1 MSYYS
6 PLSLITELPGTRR
19 KVVLFAYMLS
29 QGGTDRVTA
38 LLARGYA
45 DAGFDVELLVL
56 CRGGTAQSLLSDMIG
71 PLVSVRYISQRS
83 TWRTI
88 DLVRLFPALVRALRT
103 AAPDVLISTANNTAW
118 ICTAARKIAGME
130 TAKLVLKTTNPVIGS
145 RHRGP
150 IRKLRRWG
158 YGKAF
163 SHASAIWTLSG
174 AETTLLKVAYPQAAR
189 RFRSVINPYVTD
201 AMLSP
206 DTAAA
211 PTATPPLVLGIG
223 RLARQKRFDLLISAF
238 ALIQREDARLLIFG
252 DGPDRKRL
260 EQLVTTL
267 GLTDRVALPG
277 YVPDVAE
284 WLKRADLF
292 VLPSRYEGLPAVAL
306 EAMAANCPV
315 LSTDCF
321 AAARSLLGSAMGC
334 AIIDKADPAYLAQM
348 IEDRLD
354 GKKPTTLRAIAQGH
368 SVAAGIAD
376 HVRALCE
383 LWDDRRTC
391 RPDA

>member
-6 PLSLITELPGTRR
+6 PLSLITGLPGTRR

-118 ICTAARKIAGME
+118 VCTYARKIAQVE

-174 AETTLLKVAYPQAAR
+174 AETRLLEVGYPQAAR
-189 RFRSVINPYVTD
+189 RIRTVINPYVTD

-206 DTAAA
+206 DADTS
-211 PTATPPLVLGIG
+211 TTTSPLVLGIG
-223 RLARQKRFDLLISAF
+223 RLTRQKRFDLLISAF
-238 ALIQREDARLLIFG
+238 ALVRREDARLLIFG

-260 EQLVTTL
+260 EQLVTAL
-267 GLTDRVALPG
+267 GLTDRVTLPG

-321 AAARSLLGSAMGC
+321 AAARSLLGSATGC
-334 AIIDKADPAYLAQM
+334 GIIDKADPAYLAQM
-348 IEDRLD
+348 IDNRLD
-354 GKKPTTLRAIAQGH
+354 SKKPTTLRAIAQGH

-383 LWDDRRTC
+383 LWDDGRTC
-391 RPDA
+391 RPDG